1 MKSAL
6 LSEWITG
13 LTFCISHQPFA
24 SLQKRMPIGDHKG
37 RQSAYNWAALY
48 RKRFAMLRYR
58 RSLQD
63 PRLGARS
70 REILVQGV
78 GAIHTDYAG
87 LVPTAALDVMTKDQL
102 ADVALRDAGSKNRL
116 LGFNSFFHKMR
127 KAATKRVLIIL
138 QVLLLCSTAH
148 GVSAQTVILTE
159 DFGSGAINPG
169 PELAAG
175 ITTLCYEN
183 LTGICD
189 RYIGGDPNVVDDGE
203 YTIAN
208 DPSVAFPGAFRS
220 MPDHTGNTDGRMMV
234 INAELQPDVMYS
246 RSVTAPLI
254 GNNRTITISA
264 YLANINTVGTADY
277 CGTTPGGYILPNV
290 TFQVLD
296 SSGTVLGAVDSGD
309 IAIENSNVDIWKLN
323 SGTILIPDGQTNFTT
338 RIINNAPGG
347 CGNDLAIDDVSAVV
361 EVVPPPSP
369 AFPSGPGLSASACN
383 VTTPTGNA
391 FADIGMRWDNNGNI
405 NGSIDRTDLF
415 SAIGSQSVSGLT
427 AVNNLNDLNID
438 RNSVPA
444 SFSASSYVAYN
455 FTTQAYTNTVELYGI
470 GVAGYAATQ
479 PWHNQASGVYKFA
492 IQVDD
497 DPAFASPQTLLADT
511 QMSNGDMPGA
521 AAGVFVADFGTAIYN
536 FGHYDA
542 SGTVVTLAPST
553 TYYVRVYPF
562 DDTASGKDDQQPY
575 ADIVL
580 WDDFML
586 KAVSCTVTQIDAA
599 DDDFSA
605 NPIEGSIGGTVGN
618 AFANDTFNNNPIDP
632 ALIDT
637 AVVTAA
643 TPAAPGALVP
653 YLTTLGAS
661 EGQVIVPAGTPEG
674 TYTITY
680 QICETANTANCKSAN
695 ITVVVQ
701 RGGAISGLLYE
712 DLDGSGAYNGSEP
725 TLPAGIIVTLYN
737 DNGSPSNFADDTL
750 VGTTG
755 TLADGTYG
763 FDPLSA
769 GTYRIALDSA
779 DPAIPAGLV
788 VSTAAPLISVAVAV
802 GATTTGQDFGFI
814 LGQAD
819 LSVTKQARSAVDASP
834 ITAALA
840 GAAVDFVIT
849 ITNDGPA
856 ATTGVVVQDKL
867 LSGFAYVQ
875 DDAASSG
882 TTYDP
887 GTGLWVVGSLAPG
900 ASQVLTIRVTMLAT
914 GVHTNTAEVIAS
926 ALADPDSDPDVGA
939 ATDDLSDGIADDDEA
954 TVTIALSPS
963 GQVLSGRVFL
973 DNGAGGATAHD
984 NILSGTEIGTD
995 KAVVTLL
1002 DASGVFL
1009 AAPALDAAGQW
1020 SLALPQGY
1028 TGAVTVVVTATGGL
1042 ITVSETAQALPAR
1055 VNADPSDGQFTFTPA
1070 AATDYADLDVGL
1082 IREARL
1088 TKSQEAAI
1096 GAGQVVTLRHEYIAG
1111 STGTVSFALTNVTTQ
1126 SADAFAATLFIDTNC
1141 DGTPDAALSGPQLVT
1156 VGSQLCVIARVAASS
1171 SLGDNAAYAF
1181 DVLAETIY
1189 TGIAVRETDVNTD
1202 RLTSTAGN
1210 GYLVLTKTVR
1220 NETEGT
1226 PEDQSNKGWVG
1237 DVLEYRIYVTNP
1249 SQEMAMNVVIHDHTP
1264 AYTQLAEAVPSP
1276 LLLGLSLSC
1285 TLAAPAVN
1293 NAGYVGALRWDCTG
1307 PFAPGETG
1315 SVSFKVA
1322 IAP

>member
-1 MKSAL
+1 
-6 LSEWITG
+6 
-13 LTFCISHQPFA
+13 
-24 SLQKRMPIGDHKG
+24 
-37 RQSAYNWAALY
+37 
-48 RKRFAMLRYR
+48 
-58 RSLQD
+58 
-63 PRLGARS
+63 
-70 REILVQGV
+70 
-78 GAIHTDYAG
+78 
-87 LVPTAALDVMTKDQL
+87 VPTAALDVMTKDQL

-116 LGFNSFFHKMR
+116 LRFNSFFHKMR

-159 DFGSGAINPG
+159 DFGAGAINPG

-254 GNNRTITISA
+254 GNNRTIKISA

-444 SFSASSYVAYN
+444 SFSASSYVTYN

-580 WDDFML
+580 WDDFM
-586 KAVSCTVTQIDAA
+586 
-599 DDDFSA
+599 
-605 NPIEGSIGGTVGN
+605 
-618 AFANDTFNNNPIDP
+618 
-632 ALIDT
+632 
-637 AVVTAA
+637 
-643 TPAAPGALVP
+643 
-653 YLTTLGAS
+653 
-661 EGQVIVPAGTPEG
+661 
-674 TYTITY
+674 
-680 QICETANTANCKSAN
+680 
-695 ITVVVQ
+695 
-701 RGGAISGLLYE
+701 
-712 DLDGSGAYNGSEP
+712 
-725 TLPAGIIVTLYN
+725 
-737 DNGSPSNFADDTL
+737 
-750 VGTTG
+750 
-755 TLADGTYG
+755 
-763 FDPLSA
+763 
-769 GTYRIALDSA
+769 
-779 DPAIPAGLV
+779 
-788 VSTAAPLISVAVAV
+788 
-802 GATTTGQDFGFI
+802 
-814 LGQAD
+814 
-819 LSVTKQARSAVDASP
+819 
-834 ITAALA
+834 
-840 GAAVDFVIT
+840 
-849 ITNDGPA
+849 
-856 ATTGVVVQDKL
+856 
-867 LSGFAYVQ
+867 
-875 DDAASSG
+875 
-882 TTYDP
+882 
-887 GTGLWVVGSLAPG
+887 
-900 ASQVLTIRVTMLAT
+900 
-914 GVHTNTAEVIAS
+914 
-926 ALADPDSDPDVGA
+926 
-939 ATDDLSDGIADDDEA
+939 
-954 TVTIALSPS
+954 
-963 GQVLSGRVFL
+963 
-973 DNGAGGATAHD
+973 
-984 NILSGTEIGTD
+984 
-995 KAVVTLL
+995 
-1002 DASGVFL
+1002 
-1009 AAPALDAAGQW
+1009 
-1020 SLALPQGY
+1020 
-1028 TGAVTVVVTATGGL
+1028 
-1042 ITVSETAQALPAR
+1042 
-1055 VNADPSDGQFTFTPA
+1055 
-1070 AATDYADLDVGL
+1070 
-1082 IREARL
+1082 
-1088 TKSQEAAI
+1088 
-1096 GAGQVVTLRHEYIAG
+1096 
-1111 STGTVSFALTNVTTQ
+1111 
-1126 SADAFAATLFIDTNC
+1126 
-1141 DGTPDAALSGPQLVT
+1141 
-1156 VGSQLCVIARVAASS
+1156 
-1171 SLGDNAAYAF
+1171 
-1181 DVLAETIY
+1181 
-1189 TGIAVRETDVNTD
+1189 
-1202 RLTSTAGN
+1202 
-1210 GYLVLTKTVR
+1210 
-1220 NETEGT
+1220 
-1226 PEDQSNKGWVG
+1226 
-1237 DVLEYRIYVTNP
+1237 P
-1249 SQEMAMNVVIHDHTP
+1249 SQSTISA
-1264 AYTQLAEAVPSP
+1264 
-1276 LLLGLSLSC
+1276 
-1285 TLAAPAVN
+1285 
-1293 NAGYVGALRWDCTG
+1293 
-1307 PFAPGETG
+1307 
-1315 SVSFKVA
+1315 
-1322 IAP
+1322 